1 MKLWKIDKIDKHEN
15 TTILFRRYTET
26 SFRRMR
32 TNVDLW
38 AWLETVLPDAVFP
51 AEEDVRYYIGYI

>member
-1 MKLWKIDKIDKHEN
+1 
-15 TTILFRRYTET
+15 
-26 SFRRMR
+26 MR